1 MTNESDTVLKTRNYL
16 LMIYAALFGALSSL
30 LTAGYITLY
39 QQGINFF
46 EQVSLFVLN
55 INIWPLVLLTGASS
69 LALIEALLVRN
80 LSII

>member
-1 MTNESDTVLKTRNYL
+1 MTNESDTGLKTRNYL

-80 LSII
+80 FSII